1 MSKIIILDEAGILNS
16 NIIKNVSSHFTIHY
30 CQNNSLLINE
40 VHKLKTSLVLITYS
54 KEIDFDK
61 FYDFIFHLLSIE
73 KISLFIFSDIE
84 DISKIIK
91 TYSLGIKD
99 WINSEEFPEIIM
111 YKLLNSCPIKKEK
124 DVFERENEKAL
135 QIKDFGCLTID
146 RDRYEISI
154 DNEIKALP
162 RKEFEMLWLL
172 VSEPGRVFR
181 REEIKNYVWGA
192 DVDVNDRT
200 IDVHIRMLR
209 VKIEKPFVVTVKGVG
224 YKFIS

>member
-1 MSKIIILDEAGILNS
+1 
-16 NIIKNVSSHFTIHY
+16 
-30 CQNNSLLINE
+30 
-40 VHKLKTSLVLITYS
+40 
-54 KEIDFDK
+54 
-61 FYDFIFHLLSIE
+61 
-73 KISLFIFSDIE
+73 
-84 DISKIIK
+84 
-91 TYSLGIKD
+91 
-99 WINSEEFPEIIM
+99 M